1 MTKDELRGKLLN
13 LTEEHF
19 GCVLDDMADEIL
31 SLLAPELEKAEKWDK
46 LKSLFE
52 TSCDKCFL
60 NHICGTHGNPG
71 AVCEDIKEAIERG
84 LIKCPQVNCLSPE
97 CKENPE
103 CGGTGRIKAEWAKE
117 A

>member
-46 LKSLFE
+46 IVRIADYENKARCDA
-52 TSCDKCFL
+52 SCDGCPLDSIIF
-60 NHICGTHGNPG
+60 CGT
-71 AVCEDIKEAIERG
+71 VCRYMKGIIDVLEGGK
-84 LIKCPQVNCLSPE
+84 S
-97 CKENPE
+97 EN
-103 CGGTGRIKAEWAKE
+103 KS
-117 A
+117 